1 MPECIVCKGYYTS
14 GTVCSRCGS
23 DNKPWLAWR
32 QSEPAEQGGL
42 WGLLHFTEP
51 HLLLPFFLTAI
62 ALALGLMGIAGLW
75 EGVNLAVRLLTVA
88 ATVGGCLVIIQSAYT
103 GRHRLREVYLL
114 AKVKTA
120 QSKKGTRAYLGA
132 QLKLILVWAIV
143 LGLLFYLVQA
153 FIRSDLLWKILAWLL
168 LEPRGE
174 TPGLPLPDEILQRI
188 GGALPLLF
196 VAAYVGISLA
206 SVYTSSQ
213 MLVQQYV
220 EHASK
225 ALPPPIFLQGELLI
239 RVVQREAQQHL
250 SRLQSPPRTQQPPGK
265 NSTLHATERG
275 LGQKATQ
282 KSGEWT
288 WDQMERTDDGGIRL
302 KAIVKEGSK
311 TEESLNGEPTEHPVY
326 TTYVVEADPWSRI
339 TKVVREEPEEEK

>member
-23 DNKPWLAWR
+23 DNRIWLAWR

-42 WGLLHFTEP
+42 WGLLRFTEP
-51 HLLLPFFLTAI
+51 HLYLPFFLTAI

-103 GRHRLREVYLL
+103 GRHKLREEYLL
-114 AKVKTA
+114 AKVKAA
-120 QSKKGTRAYLGA
+120 QSKKGTSAYLGA

-153 FIRSDLLWKILAWLL
+153 FIRSDLLWRILVWLF
-168 LEPRGE
+168 LEPSDGI
-174 TPGLPLPDEILQRI
+174 PGLPLPDEILQRI
-188 GGALPLLF
+188 GSALPLLF
-196 VAAYVGISLA
+196 MAAYVGISLA

-213 MLVQQYV
+213 MLVHQYA

-225 ALPPPIFLQGELLI
+225 VLPPPIFQQEERLV
-239 RVVQREAQQHL
+239 RVVQKEAQRHL
-250 SRLQSPPRTQQPPGK
+250 SRLQSPPTIQQPPGK
-265 NSTLHATERG
+265 NSTIPATGRSPE
-275 LGQKATQ
+275 QEATR
-282 KSGEWT
+282 KGGEWT
-288 WDQMERTDDGGIRL
+288 WDQMERTGDGGVRL
-302 KAIVKEGSK
+302 KAVVREGSK
-311 TEESLNGEPTEHPVY
+311 TEESLTGKPTEIPVY
-326 TTYVVEADPWSRI
+326 TTYVIEADPWSRI
-339 TKVVREEPEEEK
+339 TKVAPEEPEGEK